1 MPKKKPTKTS
11 ALAGAV
17 ETDIQA
23 IKKTTSTS
31 DVPQVQSVQVQEPK
45 NERGK
50 RGSDDY
56 VQLCVHIPKALRVP
70 FRVAVAEADS
80 DNSKFIE
87 MLIREH
93 IEKNST

>member
-1 MPKKKPTKTS
+1 MAKRKPKTDN
-11 ALAGAV
+11 ALEAAK
-17 ETDIQA
+17 ET
-23 IKKTTSTS
+23 
-31 DVPQVQSVQVQEPK
+31 DVPQVQNVQVQETEPK
-45 NERGK
+45 NDRGK

-93 IEKNST
+93 IAKNST